1 MSGLLDGKVAIV
13 TGGSKG
19 IGYSI
24 AERFLKEGAKVIICS
39 RNKSELSKAAAKLG
53 CDFHQLDV
61 SDSAGVKSMSEWFSK
76 EHGKLDILVNNA
88 GLIRP
93 GRITK
98 TTEEDWDL
106 QINVNLKGPYL
117 MSNNFLPHMNNGGAI
132 LNISSTVGLRAM
144 KGAAAYCASKGA
156 VRLFTKAV
164 ALECGRDGSG
174 IRVNSIH
181 PGYIHTAMME
191 DTCKR
196 DYDGDI
202 SKGIAEL
209 GKLHPMGRVGQPD
222 EIAAGVVYLASD
234 ESKFVT
240 GSELVIDGGYT
251 AA

>member
-1 MSGLLDGKVAIV
+1 MSDLLNGKVAIV

-39 RNKSELSKAAAKLG
+39 RNKAVLSKAASKLG

-61 SDSAGVKSMSEWFSK
+61 SDSSGVKSMSEWFSN

-117 MSNNFLPHMNNGGAI
+117 MSNNFLPHMNNGGSI

-144 KGAAAYCASKGA
+144 RGAAAYCASKGG
-156 VRLFTKAV
+156 VVNLTKAM
-164 ALECGRDGSG
+164 ALDLAGK
-174 IRVNSIH
+174 IRVNCIC
-181 PGYIHTAMME
+181 PAVV
-191 DTCKR
+191 DTPMVDER
-196 DYDGDI
+196 VQAGNVSREILDNVQPIGRM
-202 SKGIAEL
+202 
-209 GKLHPMGRVGQPD
+209 GKPE
-222 EIAAGVVYLASD
+222 EIAAMALHLCGPEA
-234 ESKFVT
+234 EWTT
-240 GSELVIDGGYT
+240 GSIITVDGGQT